1 MKQIGYSF
9 QVLESEATT
18 EVHVALELLEPLN
31 YDWLQALNKRGRKI
45 SFLYSIFI
53 YFILILSFFFCCLV
67 KEDKLFFLCWRLLT
81 PAIGSQ
87 WYKKI

>member
-31 YDWLQALNKRGRKI
+31 YDFYKLWKRGEKNQL
-45 SFLYSIFI
+45 FVYLFTLYSF
-53 YFILILSFFFCCLV
+53 YPFSSV
-67 KEDKLFFLCWRLLT
+67 VW
-81 PAIGSQ
+81 
-87 WYKKI
+87 

>member
-31 YDWLQALNKRGRKI
+31 YDWVQALNKRGEKNQL
-45 SFLYSIFI
+45 FVYLFTLYSFSP
-53 YFILILSFFFCCLV
+53 FSSV
-67 KEDKLFFLCWRLLT
+67 VW
-81 PAIGSQ
+81 
-87 WYKKI
+87 

>member
-31 YDWLQALNKRGRKI
+31 YDWLQALNKRGEKNQL
-45 SFLYSIFI
+45 FVYLFTLYSF
-53 YFILILSFFFCCLV
+53 YPFSSV
-67 KEDKLFFLCWRLLT
+67 VW
-81 PAIGSQ
+81 
-87 WYKKI
+87 

>member
-31 YDWLQALNKRGRKI
+31 YDWLQALNKRGEKNQL
-45 SFLYSIFI
+45 FVYLFTLYSFSP
-53 YFILILSFFFCCLV
+53 FSSV
-67 KEDKLFFLCWRLLT
+67 VW
-81 PAIGSQ
+81 
-87 WYKKI
+87 

>member
-31 YDWLQALNKRGRKI
+31 YDFYKLWKRGKKNQL
-45 SFLYSIFI
+45 FVYLFTLYSF
-53 YFILILSFFFCCLV
+53 YPFSSV
-67 KEDKLFFLCWRLLT
+67 VW
-81 PAIGSQ
+81 
-87 WYKKI
+87 

>member
-31 YDWLQALNKRGRKI
+31 YDWLQALNKRGEKI
-45 SFLYSIFI
+45 SFLYIYLLYTHSIPF
-53 YFILILSFFFCCLV
+53 LL
-67 KEDKLFFLCWRLLT
+67 LFGKR
-81 PAIGSQ
+81 G
-87 WYKKI
+87 

>member
-31 YDWLQALNKRGRKI
+31 YDFYEL
-45 SFLYSIFI
+45 
-53 YFILILSFFFCCLV
+53 
-67 KEDKLFFLCWRLLT
+67 
-81 PAIGSQ
+81 
-87 WYKKI
+87 

>member
-31 YDWLQALNKRGRKI
+31 YDFYKLWKRGEKK
-45 SFLYSIFI
+45 SAFCIFI

-81 PAIGSQ
+81 PVIGSQ
-87 WYKKI
+87 RYKKI